1 MPDERTA
8 KPHSPMLV
16 LTLALALSGVV
27 LAWLASFSFQSY
39 HDYRIAMERDLRIE
53 SLRGRILRLDEVLTM
68 SARMAAATGDS
79 RWQERYNRHEPEL
92 DRAIKEAI
100 RIAPA
105 ALTGKAAE
113 QTDAANVRLVEM
125 EKRAFQLVSEAR
137 LEDARAILFSEE
149 YEGLKETYA
158 QGMSAMARKREEA
171 TRTALEEKGAE
182 VTVSIFTV
190 GATILLLVLGWL
202 ILSRT
207 IRKWQQD
214 LLETNRYLTE
224 QKQELAE
231 LNEQL
236 DQRIAERTRELEASR
251 NLAVTVMEEV
261 AGARQN
267 AERVNRELQKEI
279 VERERIEEELR
290 RSQAFLD
297 SVVENLPMMI
307 FVKHAADL
315 TFYRVNRACEEI
327 LGHGREE
334 LIGKNDY
341 DFFPD
346 DQADFFVSKDREV
359 LAEGEMADIEEETVQ
374 SGTGGE
380 RTLHTRKIPIQGPDG
395 TPQYLVGIS
404 EDITERRR
412 AQEEVRRKNRELET
426 LLYVTSHDLREP
438 LRAIQNF
445 SRMVNERYGD
455 RLDEKG
461 RDFLRRVVRGT
472 DRLDALL
479 EDVLALSRA
488 QRMEPP
494 SEEVDARELVK
505 EALERLEATVQETGA
520 NVRVADDL
528 PKLTVNRMWATQAVY
543 NLVANALKFT
553 REGFPPDVKIDPCR
567 GESAGVKELGLVV
580 RDRGPGI
587 DMRHAER
594 IYDLFQ
600 RAVGREV
607 EGTGAGLAIVRQV
620 AEQHGGRAWARP
632 REGGGAEFY
641 ITFRQFP
648 SGSAPPL

>member
-1 MPDERTA
+1 
-8 KPHSPMLV
+8 MLI
-16 LTLALALSGVV
+16 LTLAIALSGIV
-27 LAWLASFSFQSY
+27 LAWLASFSFQSH
-39 HDYRIAMERDLRIE
+39 HDYRTAMERDLRIE
-53 SLRGRILRLDEVLTM
+53 SLRGRILHLDEVLTM
-68 SARMAAATGDS
+68 SARMAAATGDP
-79 RWQERYNRHEPEL
+79 RWQERYSHHEPEL
-92 DRAIKEAI
+92 DQAIKEAI
-100 RIAPA
+100 QIAPA

-113 QTDAANVRLVEM
+113 QTDAANARLVEL
-125 EKRAFQLVSEAR
+125 EKRAFQLVSEGR
-137 LEDARAILFSEE
+137 LEDARTILFSEE
-149 YEGLKETYA
+149 YEDLKEIYA
-158 QGMSAMARKREEA
+158 QGMGVVARELEA
-171 TRTALEEKGAE
+171 ANRAALEEKGAE
-182 VTVSIFTV
+182 VTVSILTV
-190 GATILLLVLGWL
+190 AATILVLVLGWV

-214 LLETNRYLTE
+214 LLETNRRLTE

-236 DQRIAERTRELEASR
+236 DQRVAERTRELETSR
-251 NLAVTVMEEV
+251 NLAVKVMEEMEE
-261 AGARQN
+261 ARQV
-267 AERVNRELQKEI
+267 AEHINQELQEGI
-279 VERERIEEELR
+279 AERERTEEELR

-327 LGHGREE
+327 LGHSRER
-334 LIGKNDY
+334 LIGKSDY

-359 LAEGEMADIEEETVQ
+359 LEKGEMANIEEETVQ

-380 RTLHTRKIPIQGPDG
+380 RILHTKKIPIQGADG

-404 EDITERRR
+404 EDITEQRR
-412 AQEEVRRKNRELET
+412 AQEEARRKNRELET

-445 SRMVNERYGD
+445 SRMVSDRYAD

-461 RDFLRRVVRGT
+461 QDFLRRVVRGT
-472 DRLDALL
+472 VRLDALI

-494 SEEVDARELVK
+494 SEEVDARELV
-505 EALERLEATVQETGA
+505 EGALERLEAIVQETGA
-520 NVRVADDL
+520 NIRIADDL
-528 PKLTVNRMWATQAVY
+528 PRLTVNRMWATQAVY
-543 NLVANALKFT
+543 NLLANSLKFT
-553 REGFPPDVKIDPCR
+553 REGGPPKVTVDPCR
-567 GESAGVKELGLVV
+567 AESAGVKELGLVV

-587 DMRHAER
+587 ELKHAER
-594 IYDLFQ
+594 IFDLFQ

-632 REGGGAEFY
+632 RDGGGAEFF
-641 ITFRQFP
+641 ITFRRFP
-648 SGSAPPL
+648 STLTSPL

>member
-1 MPDERTA
+1 
-8 KPHSPMLV
+8 
-16 LTLALALSGVV
+16 
-27 LAWLASFSFQSY
+27 
-39 HDYRIAMERDLRIE
+39 
-53 SLRGRILRLDEVLTM
+53 
-68 SARMAAATGDS
+68 
-79 RWQERYNRHEPEL
+79 
-92 DRAIKEAI
+92 
-100 RIAPA
+100 
-105 ALTGKAAE
+105 
-113 QTDAANVRLVEM
+113 
-125 EKRAFQLVSEAR
+125 
-137 LEDARAILFSEE
+137 
-149 YEGLKETYA
+149 
-158 QGMSAMARKREEA
+158 
-171 TRTALEEKGAE
+171 
-182 VTVSIFTV
+182 
-190 GATILLLVLGWL
+190 
-202 ILSRT
+202 
-207 IRKWQQD
+207 
-214 LLETNRYLTE
+214 
-224 QKQELAE
+224 
-231 LNEQL
+231 
-236 DQRIAERTRELEASR
+236 
-251 NLAVTVMEEV
+251 MEEV
-261 AGARQN
+261 ADARQN

-279 VERERIEEELR
+279 SERERTGEELR
-290 RSQAFLD
+290 HSQAFLD

-341 DFFPD
+341 AFFPD

-359 LAEGEMADIEEETVQ
+359 LERGEMADIEEETVQ

-380 RTLHTRKIPIQGPDG
+380 RILHTKKIPIKGADG

-472 DRLDALL
+472 ERLDALL

-632 REGGGAEFY
+632 REGGRGRVLYHVQAVP
-641 ITFRQFP
+641 FRQRAATMTP
-648 SGSAPPL
+648 TYCGLPAGGIHYVVVYGVVVTVSVPPVSYGSSLWPDSR